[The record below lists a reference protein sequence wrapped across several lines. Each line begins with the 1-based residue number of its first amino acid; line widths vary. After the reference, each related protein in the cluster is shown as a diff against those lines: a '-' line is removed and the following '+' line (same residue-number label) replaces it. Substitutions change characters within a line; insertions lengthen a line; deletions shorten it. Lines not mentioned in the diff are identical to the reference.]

1 MAFRKEYLC
10 QFDIEKI
17 TSVKMAFLFQAL
29 TTPKLP
35 CPFRRRVEGST
46 GNGHC

>member
-17 TSVKMAFLFQAL
+17 TSVKMAFLFQVL

-35 CPFRRRVEGST
+35 CPCRQRVEGST